1 MSSSPADP
9 TRQRALKNRY
19 RRILKFAALVLLESW
34 WYELVLPKFGLSRF
48 VARGRLARLSRHARD
63 FRNLAADLGGLMIKV
78 GQFLSSRLD
87 VLPRELTRE
96 LENLQDEVAPEPEQ
110 AIRERI
116 EVELGLPLS
125 SAFAKFDI
133 EPIAAAS
140 LGQVHRATLSPKL
153 AELWGLQQVVVKV
166 LRPGIE
172 DIVDVDLAALR
183 RIGGWLSR
191 IRLVS
196 RRADAPALVEEFAAT
211 TLEEIDYLNEAK
223 NLGRFRDNFA
233 GDDFVTTPHVVWDRS
248 TRRVLTLEDV
258 SNIKVN
264 DVDGLIAAGIDPN
277 SVAAELARVTFQQI
291 FVHGFFH
298 ADPHPGNVFVKPI
311 SGEEGPGFSLT
322 FIDFGMMGAVSDAQR
337 QDLQRFIFAVA
348 TRDARGW
355 VLAVQKM
362 KLLLPS
368 ADTVQLEQAVQALF
382 DRFAGVG
389 VAEIV
394 STDPRE
400 FRDLAIQ
407 FSDLIRTLPFQIPE
421 NFLLLARSISI
432 ISGVTS
438 SLNRDFNMWDA
449 LDPFARSLLQGGS
462 KSPARAIGRELLDLF
477 NTAIRLPKRVEN
489 LSLRLERGE
498 VSIRNPELERR
509 IRRVERGQ
517 GSQLW
522 AVFAGVLF
530 LGGVLLRVNQDAL
543 GNALMALAGVPA
555 IWALFSRRL
564 P

>member
-34 WYELVLPKFGLSRF
+34 WYELVLPKFGLRRF

-125 SAFAKFDI
+125 SAFAEFDI

-348 TRDARGW
+348 TRDGRGW

-400 FRDLAIQ
+400 LRDLAIQ

>member
-34 WYELVLPKFGLSRF
+34 WYELVLPKFGLRRF

-96 LENLQDEVAPEPEQ
+96 LENLQDEVAPEAEQ

-477 NTAIRLPKRVEN
+477 NTAMRLPKRVEN

>member
-34 WYELVLPKFGLSRF
+34 WYELVLPKFGLRRF
-48 VARGRLARLSRHARD
+48 VARGRLARLTRHARD

-87 VLPRELTRE
+87 VLPRDITRE
-96 LENLQDEVAPEPEQ
+96 LENLQDEVAPEPEL
-110 AIRERI
+110 AIRVRI
-116 EVELGLPLS
+116 EEELSLPLS
-125 SAFAKFDI
+125 AAFAKF
-133 EPIAAAS
+133 EVAPIAAAS
-140 LGQVHRATLSPKL
+140 LGQVHGATLSPKL
-153 AELWGLQQVVVKV
+153 AELWGLEQVVVKV

-223 NLGRFRDNFA
+223 NLGRFRENFA

-277 SVAAELARVTFQQI
+277 AVAAELARVTFQQI

-311 SGEEGPGFSLT
+311 PGDDETGFSLT

-368 ADTVQLEQAVQALF
+368 ADTVQLELAVQALF

-462 KSPARAIGRELLDLF
+462 KSPARAIGRELLDLI

-517 GSQLW
+517 SSQLW

-530 LGGVLLRVNQDAL
+530 LGGVLLRANQDAF
-543 GNALMALAGVPA
+543 GNTLMFFAAVPA
-555 IWALFSRRL
+555 IWALVSRRL

>member
-34 WYELVLPKFGLSRF
+34 WYELVLPKFGLRRF

-462 KSPARAIGRELLDLF
+462 KSPARAIGRELLELF
-477 NTAIRLPKRVEN
+477 NTAMRLPKHVEN

>member
-34 WYELVLPKFGLSRF
+34 WYELVLPKFGLRRF

-96 LENLQDEVAPEPEQ
+96 LENLQDEVAPEPEL
-110 AIRERI
+110 AIRVRI
-116 EVELGLPLS
+116 EEELGLPLS
-125 SAFAKFDI
+125 SAFAKFEI

>member
-34 WYELVLPKFGLSRF
+34 WYELVLPKFGLRRF

-96 LENLQDEVAPEPEQ
+96 LENLQDEVAPEAEQ

-116 EVELGLPLS
+116 EVELGLPV
-125 SAFAKFDI
+125 SAAFDKFEV

-477 NTAIRLPKRVEN
+477 NTAMRLPKRVEN

>member
-34 WYELVLPKFGLSRF
+34 WYELVLPKFGLRRF

-96 LENLQDEVAPEPEQ
+96 LENLQDEVAPEPEL
-110 AIRERI
+110 AIRVRI
-116 EVELGLPLS
+116 EEELGLPLS

>member
-1 MSSSPADP
+1 M
-9 TRQRALKNRY
+9 LKNRY

-34 WYELVLPKFGLSRF
+34 WYELVLPKFGLRRF
-48 VARGRLARLSRHARD
+48 VARGRLARLTRHARD

-87 VLPRELTRE
+87 VLPHDITRE

-110 AIRERI
+110 AIRVRI
-116 EVELGLPLS
+116 EEELGLPVS
-125 SAFAKFDI
+125 AAFAKFEV

-223 NLGRFRDNFA
+223 NLGRFRDNFV
-233 GDDFVTTPHVVWDRS
+233 GDALMTTPHVVWDRS

-311 SGEEGPGFSLT
+311 PGEEGSGFALT
-322 FIDFGMMGAVSDAQR
+322 FIDFGMMGSVSDAQR

-368 ADTVQLEQAVQALF
+368 ADTVQLELAVQALF

-432 ISGVTS
+432 ISGVTI

-543 GNALMALAGVPA
+543 GNTLMFLAAVPA
-555 IWALFSRRL
+555 IWALVSRRL